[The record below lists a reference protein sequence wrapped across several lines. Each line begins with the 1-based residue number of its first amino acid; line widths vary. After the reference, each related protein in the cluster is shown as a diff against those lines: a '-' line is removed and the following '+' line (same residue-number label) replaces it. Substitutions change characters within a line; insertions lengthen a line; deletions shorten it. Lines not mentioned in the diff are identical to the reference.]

1 MPFNGGKIGVLNQPS
16 TVTAEGYYGMKDHL
30 LYVNASKMV
39 GYGAKAEGG
48 TEADLDVSGTTYR
61 VHKFTTSGTFTVN
74 QTISNVQFLIQ
85 AGGAGGAGW
94 SGGGG
99 GAGGLRA
106 SVSGNNS
113 GGGASAE
120 SELTLNSGTY
130 TITVGAGGTAGA
142 GANNSAGQGANGSN

>member
-99 GAGGLRA
+99 GAGVLRA
-106 SVSGNNS
+106 SVSGN
-113 GGGASAE
+113 
-120 SELTLNSGTY
+120 
-130 TITVGAGGTAGA
+130 
-142 GANNSAGQGANGSN
+142 